1 MLYAVFFLLIQL
13 YISQLSALAMTIR
26 LLIQRQSLRF
36 STVPPRRSRFF
47 VSFWIEVE
55 NQQSTSAEEIP
66 FNTNLRYPR
75 PACDKLE
82 LLKSAN
88 SVCTPFG
95 CPLSWRSHFFV
106 VQPESDNSQ
115 KTCSQFENPIS
126 TVWVFLLVYIQ
137 RLVSHT

>member
-1 MLYAVFFLLIQL
+1 MARFIYSYTVMHQPV
-13 YISQLSALAMTIR
+13 IR
-26 LLIQRQSLRF
+26 TGPS
-36 STVPPRRSRFF
+36 RRSRFF
-47 VSFWIEVE
+47 LSFFLSFSMEVK
-55 NQQSTSAEEIP
+55 NPLSTSTEEMLLVI
-66 FNTNLRYPR
+66 NQRYR
-75 PACDKLE
+75 CPACDKLE
-82 LLKSAN
+82 LLRSAN

-95 CPLSWRSHFFV
+95 CPLSWQSHFFV